1 MENSAQ
7 GLAHAP
13 KTADMIRVLQ
23 TDDSLRNVSA
33 EDFLFD
39 GEDAPLALAFISPH
53 VDFAAVTA
61 TLSKIAESTK
71 LVAVSTAGELC
82 ATTPEDSPYCRADG
96 SWNNVV
102 IQIFPPDLF
111 ESICIRTIALPDED
125 IRAGKPQLEHEE
137 RLKRLVTALN
147 QAAPPFRIDA
157 RDTIALTFIDGLS
170 ASENSFME
178 AVYRSARFPCLFVGG
193 SAGGKFDF
201 KNTYIFD
208 SQKVVE
214 DHAVIVLLKLAPGRG
229 YGVLKSQNFTKTDKN
244 FVVIE
249 AAPDR
254 RIVKSV
260 IDPQTGSVEPFLEVL
275 ARTLKT
281 DPSGVQA
288 QLDKNT
294 FGLELKGELYV
305 RSISG
310 VNIAEGSVSFYCDV
324 NPGDLLVMLQ
334 ATDFLTQ
341 TSKDLTS
348 YLNSN
353 PPPLGAVLNDCIL
366 RRLHNANEL
375 AEMKN
380 LWPMPVAGFST
391 FGELFGININETL
404 SALIFFDT
412 SDADVRDSY
421 IEHFPIYY
429 ARFVN
434 HFTLTEVSRMKV
446 LGDIRQKIIDR
457 LQQYVGASSSWGG
470 RITGVLEQTA
480 KVRDEIE
487 SVRAML
493 AETTK
498 STSGA
503 VDSTTLAMEFTGLAK
518 TMNALREVLES
529 IDTIASHTN
538 MLSLNATIEAARAG
552 EAGRGFAVVA
562 QEVRNL
568 AHSTKTSLG
577 ETHNSIHA
585 IEHSISVLG
594 DSIKAA
600 RESFDRSQDS
610 FKNIVSQVSTMIDST
625 QTIEQ
630 GLRGLDQIVE
640 EQRATLT
647 TVAKDMAVLEKLH

>member
-13 KTADMIRVLQ
+13 KSADMIRVLQ

-61 TLSKIAESTK
+61 TISKIAESTK

-82 ATTPEDSPYCRADG
+82 ATSPDATPYCRADG

-111 ESICIRTIALPDED
+111 EAICIRTIPLPDED
-125 IRAGKPQLEHEE
+125 IRAGNPQLEHEE

-201 KNTYIFD
+201 KNTYVFD

-229 YGVLKSQNFTKTDKN
+229 YGVLKSQNFTKTDKS

-249 AAPDR
+249 ADPDR

-260 IDPQTGSVEPFLEVL
+260 IDPQTGSVEPFLDVL

-288 QLDKNT
+288 QLARNT

-324 NPGDLLVMLQ
+324 NPGDQLVMLQ

-353 PPPLGAVLNDCIL
+353 PTPLGAVLNDCIL
-366 RRLHNANEL
+366 RRLHNADEL

-412 SDADVRDSY
+412 SDADVRDPY

-434 HFTLTEVSRMKV
+434 HFT
-446 LGDIRQKIIDR
+446 
-457 LQQYVGASSSWGG
+457 
-470 RITGVLEQTA
+470 
-480 KVRDEIE
+480 
-487 SVRAML
+487 
-493 AETTK
+493 
-498 STSGA
+498 
-503 VDSTTLAMEFTGLAK
+503 
-518 TMNALREVLES
+518 
-529 IDTIASHTN
+529 
-538 MLSLNATIEAARAG
+538 
-552 EAGRGFAVVA
+552 
-562 QEVRNL
+562 
-568 AHSTKTSLG
+568 
-577 ETHNSIHA
+577 
-585 IEHSISVLG
+585 
-594 DSIKAA
+594 
-600 RESFDRSQDS
+600 
-610 FKNIVSQVSTMIDST
+610 
-625 QTIEQ
+625 
-630 GLRGLDQIVE
+630 
-640 EQRATLT
+640 
-647 TVAKDMAVLEKLH
+647 

>member
-1 MENSAQ
+1 
-7 GLAHAP
+7 
-13 KTADMIRVLQ
+13 
-23 TDDSLRNVSA
+23 
-33 EDFLFD
+33 
-39 GEDAPLALAFISPH
+39 
-53 VDFAAVTA
+53 
-61 TLSKIAESTK
+61 
-71 LVAVSTAGELC
+71 
-82 ATTPEDSPYCRADG
+82 
-96 SWNNVV
+96 
-102 IQIFPPDLF
+102 
-111 ESICIRTIALPDED
+111 
-125 IRAGKPQLEHEE
+125 
-137 RLKRLVTALN
+137 
-147 QAAPPFRIDA
+147 
-157 RDTIALTFIDGLS
+157 
-170 ASENSFME
+170 
-178 AVYRSARFPCLFVGG
+178 
-193 SAGGKFDF
+193 
-201 KNTYIFD
+201 
-208 SQKVVE
+208 
-214 DHAVIVLLKLAPGRG
+214 
-229 YGVLKSQNFTKTDKN
+229 
-244 FVVIE
+244 
-249 AAPDR
+249 
-254 RIVKSV
+254 
-260 IDPQTGSVEPFLEVL
+260 
-275 ARTLKT
+275 
-281 DPSGVQA
+281 
-288 QLDKNT
+288 
-294 FGLELKGELYV
+294 
-305 RSISG
+305 
-310 VNIAEGSVSFYCDV
+310 
-324 NPGDLLVMLQ
+324 
-334 ATDFLTQ
+334 
-341 TSKDLTS
+341 
-348 YLNSN
+348 
-353 PPPLGAVLNDCIL
+353 
-366 RRLHNANEL
+366 
-375 AEMKN
+375 
-380 LWPMPVAGFST
+380 
-391 FGELFGININETL
+391 
-404 SALIFFDT
+404 
-412 SDADVRDSY
+412 
-421 IEHFPIYY
+421 
-429 ARFVN
+429 

-498 STSGA
+498 NTSGA